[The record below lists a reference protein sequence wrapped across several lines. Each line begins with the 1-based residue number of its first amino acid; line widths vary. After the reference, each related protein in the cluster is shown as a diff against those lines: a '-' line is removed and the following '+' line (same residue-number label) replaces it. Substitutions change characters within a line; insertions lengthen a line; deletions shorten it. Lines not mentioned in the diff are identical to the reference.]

1 MLLLKII
8 EFLLPKSNKSPIY
21 KTKAQNQK
29 KEMTENDYSGNW
41 LKNMKKRIN
50 KTHTNTLE
58 RQV

>member
-29 KEMTENDYSGNW
+29 
-41 LKNMKKRIN
+41 
-50 KTHTNTLE
+50 E
-58 RQV
+58 RDDRERLLWELAEEYEEED